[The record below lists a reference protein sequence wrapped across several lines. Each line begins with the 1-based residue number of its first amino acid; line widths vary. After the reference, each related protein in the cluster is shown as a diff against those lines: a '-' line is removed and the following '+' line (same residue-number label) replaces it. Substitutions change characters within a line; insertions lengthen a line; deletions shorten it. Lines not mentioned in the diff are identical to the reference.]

1 MAAEPRFDE
10 SIHASTRLRL
20 CAVLRPLDSAEFHIL
35 TDILGM
41 SEASLSKTIR
51 NLVELGYATTS
62 KQTSPQRDDSRL
74 TTTVQLTPA
83 GKTAFDG
90 HLAAISALA
99 NTD

>member
-1 MAAEPRFDE
+1 
-10 SIHASTRLRL
+10 
-20 CAVLRPLDSAEFHIL
+20 VDSAEFRTL
-35 TDILGM
+35 TEILGM

-51 NLVELGYATTS
+51 SLVELGYATTS
-62 KQTSPQRDDSRL
+62 KQPSPQRDDSRL

-99 NTD
+99 NSD

>member
-1 MAAEPRFDE
+1 M
-10 SIHASTRLRL
+10 
-20 CAVLRPLDSAEFHIL
+20 CAVLRPVDSAEFRTL

-83 GKTAFDG
+83 GKAAFDG

-99 NTD
+99 ELN

>member
-20 CAVLRPLDSAEFHIL
+20 CAILRPLDSAEFRTL
-35 TDILGM
+35 TEILGM

-51 NLVELGYATTS
+51 NLVELGYASIS
-62 KQTSPQRDDSRL
+62 KQPSPQRDDSRL

-99 NTD
+99 DSN